1 VSLRSEHRI
10 VAEIDPWECPVTG
23 CSHVACPYHDEN
35 DGPPFEPPDLV
46 VDWFAIKCLKTSQVI
61 AEIDDYIACPFSG
74 RCEFDNC
81 RWNDVWYDWN
91 WYDEEHMPEL
101 TVMGGPGFMF
111 VQCFS
116 ETPVFY
122 DPSQLPLPF

>member
-1 VSLRSEHRI
+1 MKPQRSLLGTFHPSF
-10 VAEIDPWECPVTG
+10 
-23 CSHVACPYHDEN
+23 HVPPYGAHAWA
-35 DGPPFEPPDLV
+35 
-46 VDWFAIKCLKTSQVI
+46 WFAIKCLKTSQVI
-61 AEIDDYIACPFSG
+61 AEIDAYIACPFSG

-122 DPSQLPLPF
+122 DPNQLPLPF